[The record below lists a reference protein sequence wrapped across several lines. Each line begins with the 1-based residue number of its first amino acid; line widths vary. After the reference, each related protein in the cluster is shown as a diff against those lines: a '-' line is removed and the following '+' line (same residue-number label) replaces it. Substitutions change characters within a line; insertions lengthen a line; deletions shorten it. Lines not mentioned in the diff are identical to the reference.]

1 MKNISIKDNTELLN
15 SENNSLSILIH
26 GDGFSYTLFNKSER
40 RFCALVYEKI
50 EDKSNFID
58 QFVEFVKNESLDK
71 VNDVN
76 IVIAE
81 KKSTIV
87 PDAFFDESR
96 ISELYFLNFPQEENK
111 IIRYSK
117 LEKCDNYI
125 IFSLDRDLLQ
135 AIDAIFPKYKMFSQ
149 SHSFVE
155 KHFTANKLS
164 ENPESQKVFINVFHD
179 FFEVLVLEKSAI
191 KFYNTYSYKTNN
203 DLFYYIINVF
213 EQLKISADSSSVV
226 FSGFIETDN
235 VTVLNLRKFVSQV
248 YFESQNMEF
257 KYYYRFQETAP
268 HYFYNFLNIVACV

>member
-15 SENNSLSILIH
+15 SENHILSILIS
-26 GDGFSYTLFNKSER
+26 GDGFSYTLYDKSEK
-40 RFCALVYEKI
+40 RFCALVGEKLD
-50 EDKSNFID
+50 DKSNFID
-58 QFVEFVKNESLDK
+58 QFVEFVKREAIDK
-71 VNDVN
+71 VNEVYV
-76 IVIAE
+76 VIAE

-96 ISELYFLNFPQEENK
+96 INELYFLNFPREENK

-125 IFSLDRDLLQ
+125 VFSVDKDLFNS
-135 AIDAIFPKYKMFSQ
+135 IDALFPKCQIFSQ

-164 ENPESQKVFINVFHD
+164 ENPESQKVFIHVFHD
-179 FFEVLVLEKSAI
+179 FFEILVIEKSSV
-191 KFYNTYSYKTNN
+191 KFFNTYAFKTNN

-213 EQLKISADSSSVV
+213 EQLKISPDNSSVV

-257 KYYYRFQETAP
+257 KYFYKFQETAP
-268 HYFYNFLNIVACV
+268 HYFYNFLNIVTCV